1 MPCTRASTSDTGSR
15 TFSTQTTSFRERPAY
30 ASPPGLRGAPGA
42 RGSILGH
49 TWTRKRVW
57 WQRNNQ

>member
-49 TWTRKRVW
+49 TWTRKHVW
-57 WQRNNQ
+57 WQRNNR